1 MAVPS
6 DYVSISVYLPPE
18 VAKFVTEYAEQK
30 KIVRRN
36 KEGIARPALAT
47 AVVSLLA
54 ESMELQRGKNLS
66 NSSQALMTKEEVEKI
81 VEDVLSRSVVNWKIK
96 ESD

>member
-1 MAVPS
+1 MAVPP

-36 KEGIARPALAT
+36 KEGVAKPSLAT
-47 AVVSLLA
+47 AVVSLLT
-54 ESMELQRGKNLS
+54 EYMELQRRDNASGN
-66 NSSQALMTKEEVEKI
+66 SQALVTREEVEKI
-81 VEDVLSRSVVNWKIK
+81 VEDLLSRSVVKWKINN
-96 ESD
+96 SD

>member
-1 MAVPS
+1 MAVPP

-36 KEGIARPALAT
+36 KSGIVKPALAT

-54 ESMELQRGKNLS
+54 ECMELQHGTSSDGK
-66 NSSQALMTKEEVEKI
+66 ALITREEVEKI
-81 VEDVLSRSVVNWKIK
+81 VEDVLSRSVVKWKVNS
-96 ESD
+96 SD